1 MIHFSMNKRTAKI
14 LLLFVFVML
23 LYSTEMVY
31 SRPGLND
38 LMKHTELGCAG
49 IVTNLQVYENRTEV
63 LLKITNV
70 FSGKIDETEI
80 IITAPGGSEFKS
92 KYQPKFSLDE
102 KVLVFI
108 SEWDPDNH
116 WRAMGYEVV
125 DEKEG
130 KFTVIEEVAKR
141 YDGYTLIITDSDLVE
156 SKGNQIHVITGTMP
170 ETTDI
175 DEDKEIWLYFRNNG
189 SQPDFTE
196 FNITVE
202 GILGPADGFKETF
215 TTTLYGTPQE
225 IIEHQIS
232 FRLDLSGLYEVS
244 VNREVVGNF
253 EIYDDVYPEDY
264 DVRIYTFSVGPH
276 TAVNGEELLIYYE
289 LKNHEEIDLNTS
301 IRIQVVPPVH
311 EFLINRSLRGK
322 ERYIKGKLFSLNAS
336 GIRGLSQHEY
346 DVERTGEYNVT
357 VMVGRKHVSM
367 LKEVQSAGYVRPPRQ
382 RPLIVYIG
390 FFVMVT
396 GVIVVLWYLQRK
408 GLVIRFHFQ
417 IIDDED

>member
-175 DEDKEIWLYFRNNG
+175 DEEKEVWLYFRNNG

-215 TTTLYGTPQE
+215 TTTQYGKPQE

-232 FRLDLSGLYEVS
+232 FRLDLSGLYEVA
-244 VNREVVGNF
+244 VQRDLVGNF
-253 EIYDDVYPEDY
+253 EVYNEEYPEDY
-264 DVRIYTFSVGPH
+264 DVRIYTFSVGPGV
-276 TAVNGEELLIYYE
+276 AVKGERLLVFYE
-289 LKNHEEIDLNTS
+289 LKNHEKFDVNSS
-301 IRIQVVPPVH
+301 IRINVVPPVH
-311 EFLINRSLRGK
+311 ELLVDQTLKGK
-322 ERYIKGKLFSLNAS
+322 ERYIKGKTVSLNAS
-336 GIRGLSQHEY
+336 GIKGLTQSEY
-346 DVERTGEYNVT
+346 DSERVGEYNVT
-357 VMVGRKHVSM
+357 VMVGRKQVSM
-367 LKEVQSAGYVRPPRQ
+367 VKEVHPTGYTPPPRQ

-390 FFVMVT
+390 FFVLVT